1 MVFCFYL
8 KKPRLFYNRNT
19 PPPPQKK
26 GVRQAPG
33 SPHPQETKILA
44 DDATRDL
51 EKAMPALDAAVDAL
65 EKLDKKSIA
74 EARSGF
80 LAVF

>member
-1 MVFCFYL
+1 M
-8 KKPRLFYNRNT
+8 
-19 PPPPQKK
+19 
-26 GVRQAPG
+26 
-33 SPHPQETKILA
+33 A

-74 EARSGF
+74 EALLSLTCVSAESAKF
-80 LAVF
+80 D

>member
-1 MVFCFYL
+1 M
-8 KKPRLFYNRNT
+8 
-19 PPPPQKK
+19 
-26 GVRQAPG
+26 
-33 SPHPQETKILA
+33 A

-74 EARSGF
+74 EASG
-80 LAVF
+80 LQKGVDTK

>member
-1 MVFCFYL
+1 MCFL
-8 KKPRLFYNRNT
+8 SADAQRNFE
-19 PPPPQKK
+19 
-26 GVRQAPG
+26 
-33 SPHPQETKILA
+33 ETKILA

-74 EARSGF
+74 EAGGF
-80 LAVF
+80 LIHSPSPVKCTLRSLAVLKKDDPRVVHG

>member
-1 MVFCFYL
+1 M
-8 KKPRLFYNRNT
+8 PSA
-19 PPPPQKK
+19 
-26 GVRQAPG
+26 QA
-33 SPHPQETKILA
+33 SAEETKILA

-74 EARSGF
+74 EARPS
-80 LAVF
+80 LANLLNEL

>member
-1 MVFCFYL
+1 MLETL
-8 KKPRLFYNRNT
+8 KIRVIVEAAK
-19 PPPPQKK
+19 
-26 GVRQAPG
+26 
-33 SPHPQETKILA
+33 ETKILA

-74 EARSGF
+74 EAGLGKTLRDSSSLGW
-80 LAVF
+80 L

>member
-1 MVFCFYL
+1 ME
-8 KKPRLFYNRNT
+8 LFAEAG
-19 PPPPQKK
+19 K
-26 GVRQAPG
+26 
-33 SPHPQETKILA
+33 ETKILA

-74 EARSGF
+74 EAGRARQMRDSSSV
-80 LAVF
+80 A

>member
-1 MVFCFYL
+1 M
-8 KKPRLFYNRNT
+8 
-19 PPPPQKK
+19 
-26 GVRQAPG
+26 
-33 SPHPQETKILA
+33 A

-74 EARSGF
+74 EAGEKDRV
-80 LAVF
+80 LRWARRDHVFSRQRVFALILMGNP